1 MVNSLYSLAEQ
12 SRIILGKGDMQSI
25 IASVID
31 GYASIAKRSWYE
43 NRAEG
48 VSEIDGVFL
57 VPFKNITPI
66 LDLSTDMYYIV
77 NPSSYLL
84 LPNGLGINY
93 VGFSKGQTK
102 PFVQIPSAGV
112 GLWSNLKAY
121 ALGGSQT
128 YFVEGIRTYFPKM
141 TNTTNGQIMMRYAIA
156 FDQMDVEQDLQ
167 IPPNIANEIID
178 IVVAKFSPKPPVVPE
193 KLN

>member
-1 MVNSLYSLAEQ
+1 MIYTLYSLAEK

-31 GYASIAKRSWYE
+31 VYASMAQKSWYE
-43 NRAEG
+43 SKAEG
-48 VSEIDGVFL
+48 VSEVDGVFL

-93 VGFSKGQTK
+93 VGFAKGQSK
-102 PFVQIPSAGV
+102 PFVPIASSGL
-112 GLWSNLKAY
+112 GLWSNLKAF
-121 ALGGSQT
+121 ALGGSQV
-128 YFVEGIRTYFPKM
+128 YFIEGIRTYFPKM
-141 TNTTNGQIMMRYAIA
+141 TNTTNGEIMVRYAIA

-167 IPPNIANEIID
+167 IPPNVANEIVD
-178 IVVAKFSPKPPVVPE
+178 MVVQKFATKTPVVPE
-193 KLN
+193 HLN